1 MLIGYARVSTQ
12 QQNLDRQ
19 VAALTAAGCARIF
32 AEKAS
37 GKSTGN
43 RAELAKAIAALTPG
57 DVLLLA
63 EWDRATR

>member
-19 VAALTAAGCARIF
+19 VAALSEAGCNRIF

-37 GKSTGN
+37 GRSTGMAIFMPALCS
-43 RAELAKAIAALTPG
+43 RAMFLIET
-57 DVLLLA
+57 
-63 EWDRATR
+63 